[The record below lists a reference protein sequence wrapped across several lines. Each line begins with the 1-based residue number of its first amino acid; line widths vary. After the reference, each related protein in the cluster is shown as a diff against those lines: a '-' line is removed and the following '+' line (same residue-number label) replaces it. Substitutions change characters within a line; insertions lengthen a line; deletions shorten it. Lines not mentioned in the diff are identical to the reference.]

1 MALADFLARFYD
13 KVFIGLYAH
22 NDTLQI
28 GVMTQTRRG
37 EVQVRQR
44 VFFAGLDEEAIA
56 FLQEA
61 VDRTPYNYIAVLTD
75 HERCGALPTCSLS
88 KAKEMAPI
96 VERSRTLCIDEEWMN
111 YCDEEVLYGI
121 QAGYA
126 DLAPDAIYTPF
137 AVLHAYFESTM
148 AGAHALYVLITP
160 GGMSLAVV
168 KESHLRFA
176 EQYRCDGN
184 GSAAPMV
191 EKITTTLDTYYGKPC
206 CRGEFVEA
214 VYILDATG
222 SGEELA
228 AALEETLLV
237 EAQNRMVDAAALCAQ
252 TCMKENGYGL

>member
-148 AGAHALYVLITP
+148 AGAHALYVLITS